1 MVFECL
7 PRVVLLTRVMFP
19 KLLSPPFLFLLIQG
33 DDEQHEDH
41 NENHDQDH
49 DGDNDET

>member
-33 DDEQHEDH
+33 DDEEHEDH
-41 NENHDQDH
+41 DENHDHGH
-49 DGDNDET
+49 DGDNQKT

>member
-1 MVFECL
+1 MVSECL

-33 DDEQHEDH
+33 DDEEHKDH
-41 NENHDQDH
+41 DENHDHDH

>member
-33 DDEQHEDH
+33 DDEEHEDLI
-41 NENHDQDH
+41 ENHDHDH
-49 DGDNDET
+49 DWKNDET